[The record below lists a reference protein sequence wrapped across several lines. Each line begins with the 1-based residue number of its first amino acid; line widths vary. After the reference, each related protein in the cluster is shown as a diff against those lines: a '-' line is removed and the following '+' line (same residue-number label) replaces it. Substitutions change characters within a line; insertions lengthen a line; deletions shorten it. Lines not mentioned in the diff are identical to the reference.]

1 MENWDD
7 LDKRMKSDIPMKCDI
22 RKYLKYLKDRKK
34 KNRIK
39 NEECCKNKEYD
50 TNNPSTKN

>member
-1 MENWDD
+1 
-7 LDKRMKSDIPMKCDI
+7 MKCDI

-50 TNNPSTKN
+50 TNNTPTKN